1 MNSKKLHSLLI
12 DHINNPRYDL
22 GNFWLAVEY
31 QNLSQYAGAIS
42 FYLRCAELSTDKNL
56 VYECLLKIWECI
68 NKTGDRPYFEETQL
82 LSAIAYFPERA
93 EGYFL
98 LSEFYA
104 QNKKWMMAYNIASI
118 GEKAQTFGHPPL
130 RSVDYMFGRNT
141 LLFQKSYT
149 ASYVGKIKEAEELSK
164 QLILHPDTS
173 NHLKSLCKTNL
184 KYFGYSSEYVR
195 KLSLN
200 TISKESIDIV
210 LQGQCTPYTVE
221 TAKIY
226 SALDF
231 VNLVVISC
239 WEGDSVDI
247 IPHNKIKLIKTKIP
261 TTPGTGNV
269 NLQILSSYQGVLNS
283 TASYV
288 MKVRSDQRYTVDS
301 LKSIFNYFIQN
312 KYLPSEISV
321 SSFKPKGRIF
331 TRGIFETFLFHPND
345 HLFLG
350 YREDLLE
357 LFNIPPYTHNISDI
371 IDLEKKD
378 LWKYYD
384 FFIRGESYIGAHY
397 CANFDLEVNKYL
409 LQPHQY
415 LHDNAPKWAEAFN
428 SSSVLIKKV
437 FKALPKS
444 TIDLVWDKHNWNGVP
459 FEEQYHRYG
468 ERWDE
473 DGF

>member
-1 MNSKKLHSLLI
+1 MSYTKLNKLLKE
-12 DHINNPRYDL
+12 HILNPRYDL
-22 GNFWLAVEY
+22 GNFWLGVEY
-31 QNLSQYAGAIS
+31 QNLEQYAGAIS
-42 FYLRCAELSTDKNL
+42 FYLRCAELSTDKDL

-68 NKTGDRPYFEETQL
+68 YKTGDRPYFEETQL
-82 LSAIAYFPERA
+82 LSAIAYYPERP

-98 LSEFYA
+98 LSEYYA
-104 QNKKWMMAYNIASI
+104 RNKKWMMAYNIASI
-118 GEKAQTFGHPPL
+118 GESVHTKDHQPLKSADYLFGKT
-130 RSVDYMFGRNT
+130 T

-173 NHLKSLCKTNL
+173 SHLKSLCKSNL
-184 KYFGYSSEYVR
+184 EYFGYSSDYIR

-231 VNLVVISC
+231 VNLVIISC
-239 WEGDSVDI
+239 WEGDTVDVI
-247 IPHNKIKLIKTKIP
+247 THNKIKVVKTKTP
-261 TTPGTGNV
+261 VNPGTGNV
-269 NLQILSSYQGVLNS
+269 NLQLLSSYTGVLNS
-283 TASYV
+283 TSPYV

-301 LKSIFNYFIQN
+301 LKSIFEYFIQN
-312 KYLPSEISV
+312 KYLPSQSSV
-321 SSFKPKGRIF
+321 TSFKPKGRIF

-350 YREDLLE
+350 HRQDLLE
-357 LFNIPPYTHNISDI
+357 LFNIPPYTHNISEI

-384 FFIRGESYIGAHY
+384 SFIRGESYIGAHY
-397 CANFDLEVNKYL
+397 CANFNLEVNKYL
-409 LQPHQY
+409 LEPNQY
-415 LHDNAPKWAEAFN
+415 LHDNAPKWEEAYN
-428 SSSVLIKKV
+428 LSSKLVKQV
-437 FKALPKS
+437 FKSLPKS
-444 TIDLVWDKHNWNGVP
+444 TIDLIWNKHNWNGVP
-459 FEEQYHRYG
+459 FEEQYYRYG